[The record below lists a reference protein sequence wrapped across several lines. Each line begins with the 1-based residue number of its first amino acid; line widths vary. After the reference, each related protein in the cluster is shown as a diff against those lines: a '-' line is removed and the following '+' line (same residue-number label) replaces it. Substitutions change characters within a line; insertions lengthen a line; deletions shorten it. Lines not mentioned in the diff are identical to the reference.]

1 MKWNDVQYKIK
12 KDTVMTRRFKRFFQ
26 HLDWCTNLGF
36 SGMKQIMYGANV
48 QVNDDGRFYNMMCH
62 DILTCERKRNNG
74 TDANCRMCRTIYKA
88 YYEKAS
94 YGNGS
99 SHYSWRDDDFP
110 QYRLGKEGRKAVLP
124 NLVSTRYEVSEDFDF
139 IIGLRKIRG
148 KLYTWFQFEAAMGE
162 DDLTNYNALKDL
174 DSESQYRKT
183 WKMAT
188 AGHVGSTLRYGWSRL
203 NQGPFGETYRNDGYP
218 LKLKLEWCR
227 AGSKFF
233 SPIQEEDS
241 VNYQG
246 GTDCFN
252 SKVNSMQLK
261 F

>member
-1 MKWNDVQYKIK
+1 MKE
-12 KDTVMTRRFKRFFQ
+12 
-26 HLDWCTNLGF
+26 
-36 SGMKQIMYGANV
+36 IMYGANV
-48 QVNDDGRFYNMMCH
+48 QVSDDGRFYNMMCH
-62 DILTCERKRNNG
+62 DILTCERKRNHG
-74 TDANCRMCRTIYKA
+74 TDAKCTICRTIFKA

-94 YGNGS
+94 FGNGS
-99 SHYSWRDDDFP
+99 SHHSWRDNDFP
-110 QYRLGKEGRKAVLP
+110 QYRLGKEGKKAVLP

-148 KLYTWFQFEAAMGE
+148 RTYTWFQFEAAMGKE
-162 DDLTNYNALKDL
+162 DLTNYKALKNL
-174 DSESQYRKT
+174 DTENQAYKT

-203 NQGPFGETYRNDGYP
+203 NQGPFGETDKNDINP

-227 AGSKFF
+227 PNNIFF
-233 SPIQEEDS
+233 QPIEEEDS

-246 GTDCFN
+246 RTDCFN